1 MPPQKKDAR
10 RSLPKAGRRAKP
22 YFHGHSTVCTSKNR
36 LHKLHCRHTEK
47 RSPRTPYRPYRK
59 KRCPLKKGEDART
72 HAKHPYPVAT
82 RRSQHRKKRSPRAP
96 YRPYRKK
103 RCPLKKEKDTR
114 HTRKTSLSRCH
125 STVSTPK
132 KNDLH
137 ASYRPDLKKKMSAE
151 KRKRCPHTRKTFLS
165 RCHSTVSTPK
175 KTISTPPPIHKMPR
189 SKNPPPSEKIRP
201 RRKCGRG
208 ATYHREPLLP
218 LSTTTSWPSAR
229 GSCSSSCR
237 RA

>member
-47 RSPRTPYRPYRK
+47 RSPRT
-59 KRCPLKKGEDART
+59 
-72 HAKHPYPVAT
+72 
-82 RRSQHRKKRSPRAP
+82 P

>member
-1 MPPQKKDAR
+1 MHIEKPTPQASLPAHRKTISTHPLPPLPQKTMSA
-10 RSLPKAGRRAKP
+10 
-22 YFHGHSTVCTSKNR
+22 
-36 LHKLHCRHTEK
+36 EK
-47 RSPRTPYRPYRK
+47 K
-59 KRCPLKKGEDART
+59 KRCPHTRKTSLSRCHSTVSTPKKT
-72 HAKHPYPVAT
+72 IST
-82 RRSQHRKKRSPRAP
+82 RPLPPLPQKTMSAEKR
-96 YRPYRKK
+96 K
-103 RCPLKKEKDTR
+103 RCP

-175 KTISTPPPIHKMPR
+175 KPISTPPPIHKMPR